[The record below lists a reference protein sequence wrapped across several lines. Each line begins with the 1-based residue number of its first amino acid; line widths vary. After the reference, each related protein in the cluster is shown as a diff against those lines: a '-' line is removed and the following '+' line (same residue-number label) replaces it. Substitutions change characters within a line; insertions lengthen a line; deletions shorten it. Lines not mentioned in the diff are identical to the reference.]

1 MLFKLDKKYS
11 RAVAKSTWN
20 RYSEATV
27 TRGGVDL
34 YDNRITSKKND

>member
-1 MLFKLDKKYS
+1 MLFKLAKKYS
-11 RAVAKSTWN
+11 RPVVKTTWN

-27 TRGGVDL
+27 ARGGVNL

>member
-1 MLFKLDKKYS
+1 MLFKLAKKYS
-11 RAVAKSTWN
+11 RLDVKTTWN

-27 TRGGVDL
+27 TRGGVNL